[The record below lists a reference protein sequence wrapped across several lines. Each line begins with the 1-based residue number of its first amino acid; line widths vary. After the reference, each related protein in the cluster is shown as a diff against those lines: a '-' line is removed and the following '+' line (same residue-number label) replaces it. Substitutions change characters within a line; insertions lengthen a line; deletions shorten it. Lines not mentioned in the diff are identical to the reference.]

1 MIVSLQN
8 VLNNVSTQEEI
19 TAMEP
24 DPYRLRQIKLKL
36 VGMVEGMCKNVLTNE
51 FFGSVNID
59 QVQVGGPQK
68 PLLGRGDDKETPNWV
83 LRD

>member
-1 MIVSLQN
+1 
-8 VLNNVSTQEEI
+8 
-19 TAMEP
+19 
-24 DPYRLRQIKLKL
+24 
-36 VGMVEGMCKNVLTNE
+36 MVEGMCKNVLTNE